1 MSKQINCVIRM
12 AQPGSKQKA
21 VAIQQG
27 GMVSHGSVVD
37 SFQQMMGKLD
47 SPSKLLY
54 GTLIVLLIAYSSEIP
69 SEYHSF
75 ADSLLGRIFGIVIVY
90 GVLETMG
97 WIYGLLT
104 ALAFLLLLTGARR
117 TVQEGFDGGGSVSEK
132 KIIGKRWFVEK
143 MLGEYPSKIAT
154 DQVSTAAISD

>member
-1 MSKQINCVIRM
+1 MTQ
-12 AQPGSKQKA
+12 QGLKQKE
-21 VAIQQG
+21 ISISQ
-27 GMVSHGSVVD
+27 
-37 SFQQMMGKLD
+37 LD

-54 GTLIVLLIAYSSEIP
+54 GTLVVLLIVYSSEIP

-75 ADSLLGRIFGIVIVY
+75 ADSLLGRVFGIVIVY

-117 TVQEGFDGGGSVSEK
+117 TYQEGFDGGGSVSEK

-143 MLGEYPSKIAT
+143 VLGEYPSKIAT

>member
-1 MSKQINCVIRM
+1 M
-12 AQPGSKQKA
+12 AQPGSKQKGA
-21 VAIQQG
+21 ATHQG
-27 GMVSHGSVVD
+27 GMVSQGWMVD
-37 SFQQMMGKLD
+37 SFQQMMSQLD

-54 GTLIVLLIAYSSEIP
+54 GTLVVLLITYSSEIP
-69 SEYHSF
+69 LEYHSF

-104 ALAFLLLLTGARR
+104 ALAFLLLLTGAKR

-132 KIIGKRWFVEK
+132 KIVGKRWFVEK
-143 MLGEYPSKIAT
+143 VLGEYPSKIAT
-154 DQVSTAAISD
+154 DQVKTAAITD